1 MFKLIMAFTG
11 LLWTTGLYAQY
22 SISGTVR
29 DQQQND
35 TLGGATVEL
44 DNTGRTTI
52 TNENGLFSFD
62 NVPAGNYTVVIRFVG
77 YAQKR
82 IPLNL
87 NADVNLQIDME
98 ATAQVTEEVVVY
110 ATRANDKTPT
120 TFTQVNKEAIQKQNF
135 GQDVPMILIPFS

>member
-29 DQQQND
+29 DQQQNE

-98 ATAQVTEEVVVY
+98 ATAQVTEGKK
-110 ATRANDKTPT
+110 R
-120 TFTQVNKEAIQKQNF
+120 
-135 GQDVPMILIPFS
+135 